1 MKHFFSTGKNL
12 LKNRKGTFPIVHY
25 FTWKLEFVSNIFL
38 MIADVN
44 FFNSALRGILKF
56 GLIKVL
62 QNRQKR
68 NKDFMKNSYRI
79 ESTKMKRHIK
89 LIKTYL
95 KPLKRDQRKKFS
107 QKNWKRLKEMQGKRA
122 VLWKRYL
129 KIASKNPQLCQL
141 KLLSTKLTFLMQK
154 NSWWIQ

>member
-12 LKNRKGTFPIVHY
+12 LKNRKVTFPIVHY

-44 FFNSALRGILKF
+44 FFNSVLRGILKF

-95 KPLKRDQRKKFS
+95 KPLKRDQRKHFS

-122 VLWKRYL
+122 VLSKRYL
-129 KIASKNPQLCQL
+129 KSASQNPQLCQL

>member
-1 MKHFFSTGKNL
+1 
-12 LKNRKGTFPIVHY
+12 
-25 FTWKLEFVSNIFL
+25 

-95 KPLKRDQRKKFS
+95 KPLKRDQRKHFS
-107 QKNWKRLKEMQGKRA
+107 QKN
-122 VLWKRYL
+122 
-129 KIASKNPQLCQL
+129 
-141 KLLSTKLTFLMQK
+141 
-154 NSWWIQ
+154 

>member
-1 MKHFFSTGKNL
+1 
-12 LKNRKGTFPIVHY
+12 
-25 FTWKLEFVSNIFL
+25 

-44 FFNSALRGILKF
+44 FFNSVLRGILKF

-79 ESTKMKRHIK
+79 ESTKMKRQIK

-95 KPLKRDQRKKFS
+95 KPLKRDQRKNFS
-107 QKNWKRLKEMQGKRA
+107 QKN
-122 VLWKRYL
+122 
-129 KIASKNPQLCQL
+129 
-141 KLLSTKLTFLMQK
+141 
-154 NSWWIQ
+154 

>member
-44 FFNSALRGILKF
+44 FFNSVLRGILKF

-95 KPLKRDQRKKFS
+95 KPLKRDQRKHFS

-129 KIASKNPQLCQL
+129 KSASQNPQLCQL